1 MLNYDMSEDENLA
14 QFNDRVQQAIDVDTN
29 NFNELVKIL
38 GFDPKTHF
46 TEGNLSEFDLEGASL
61 TNADLH
67 QTDFTQANIL
77 DADLSNSNLK
87 DAKFNHTNLTNVY
100 LINTDLTGA
109 DLTDANLTDSNLSG
123 VRLQNIK
130 AIRATFRNIQGLTES
145 DKKLLEQQSVDID
158 NDCTNLEQELQELI
172 GKFCQRQSTPGTRE
186 YNNAAYRLLAAIQKL
201 PGLKRNY
208 EPGLIFRQDYEE
220 IFNDT
225 LLEIIQKICPTDDPD
240 CFHSKAGED
249 YIKSLT
255 NWINYKCRLYY
266 KPKDLIRQNQHKPT
280 SLDRYISEGINST
293 LVENLTDPLTL
304 NGIDALIDRCQRE
317 NQDRVGKEIR
327 DYINRDPDDKLKDC
341 QSTKYPACNCYDIAQ
356 KRLLTDPPVP
366 FRELA
371 EELKMSMGT
380 LTSYWY
386 KNCIP
391 KLQEI
396 ANQFGNMDE

>member
-1 MLNYDMSEDENLA
+1 MSSYNIPENKDLELLNE
-14 QFNDRVQQAIDVDTN
+14 RVQEAVDADTN
-29 NFNELVKIL
+29 DFNELVKIL
-38 GFDPKTHF
+38 QFDPKTHF
-46 TEGNLSEFDLEGASL
+46 TAGDLSEFDLKDANL
-61 TNADLH
+61 ANADLH
-67 QTDFTQANIL
+67 QTDFTQANML

-87 DAKFNHTNLTNVY
+87 GANFNHTNLNKVDLT
-100 LINTDLTGA
+100 NTDLTGA

-123 VRLQNIK
+123 AKLQNIK
-130 AIRATFRNIQGLTES
+130 VTKATFRNIQGLS
-145 DKKLLEQQSVDID
+145 IADKKILEQQSVEID
-158 NDCTNLEQELQELI
+158 DDLTDREQELQELI
-172 GKFCQRQSTPGTRE
+172 GKFCQHQFTPGTRK
-186 YNNAAYRLLAAIQKL
+186 YNNTAYRVLAAIQKL

-225 LLEIIQKICPTDDPD
+225 LLEIIQKICPSDDPD
-240 CFHSKAGED
+240 CFQPKADED

-266 KPKDLIRQNQHKPT
+266 KPKDLIRQNQHKPA
-280 SLDRYISEGINST
+280 SLDRYINEGTNST

-304 NGIDALIDRCQRE
+304 NGIDALIDRRQRE
-317 NQDRVGKEIR
+317 HQERVREIVR
-327 DYINRDPDDKLKDC
+327 DDISRDPDDKLKDC

-356 KRLLTDPPVP
+356 KRLLTDPPVS

-371 EELKMSMGT
+371 GELKMSMGT

-396 ANQFGNMDE
+396 ANQAGYMDE

>member
-1 MLNYDMSEDENLA
+1 MSYYNIPENKDLELLNE
-14 QFNDRVQQAIDVDTN
+14 RVQEAVDADTN
-29 NFNELVKIL
+29 DFNQLVKIL
-38 GFDPKTHF
+38 RFDPKTHF
-46 TEGNLSEFDLEGASL
+46 TAGDLSEFDLEGANL
-61 TNADLH
+61 ANADLH
-67 QTDFTQANIL
+67 QTDFTQANML
-77 DADLSNSNLK
+77 DTDLSNSNLK
-87 DAKFNHTNLTNVY
+87 GAKFNHTNLTKVD
-100 LINTDLTGA
+100 LTNTDLTGA

-123 VRLQNIK
+123 ARLQNIK
-130 AIRATFRNIQGLTES
+130 VTKATFRNIQGLTKA
-145 DKKLLEQQSVDID
+145 DKKLLEQQSVEID
-158 NDCTNLEQELQELI
+158 DERTDLEQELQELI
-172 GKFCQRQSTPGTRE
+172 GKFCQHQSTPGTRK
-186 YNNAAYRLLAAIQKL
+186 YNTAAHHLLVAIQKL

-240 CFHSKAGED
+240 CFQPKADED

-266 KPKDLIRQNQHKPT
+266 KPKDLIRQNQHKPA

-317 NQDRVGKEIR
+317 NQDRFGKKVR

-356 KRLLTDPPVP
+356 KRLLTDPPVS

-371 EELKMSMGT
+371 GELKMSMGT

-396 ANQFGNMDE
+396 ANQFGNLDE